1 MSGGGSSSSYGDNE
15 EVDEAE
21 IEAIAPSLLDAV
33 LSRIYDCG
41 DNPARSTHSKGPAK
55 KKQREAL
62 TDTSGSDSRPVAK
75 TQVPVGKHSKGS
87 RGNLKISGTTRGKG
101 LRKSGGREPL
111 PSHLRDLHQAA
122 LEEPKSPL
130 HNYAPAGERK
140 GAAAKN
146 GAGSENEV
154 GSEESGAGPGSQAKT
169 GGKAIQLVV
178 YEDPRKRK
186 RQKEKP
192 QVAKENGTNQ
202 TAEVANV
209 PSSDQ
214 ETGFSI
220 EKARLEVHKFGLT
233 GYSRERQREC
243 ERARAIRLGAKP
255 PKPEYIN
262 YKELLNRKRQQKEEA
277 EKRHRE
283 EAESGVFNKKKK
295 GRRHVESKRGWHDD
309 LGVEGMP
316 GRFRGGALLLSKE
329 DIRRIQTGRS

>member
-1 MSGGGSSSSYGDNE
+1 MSGSSSSSYGDNE

-41 DNPARSTHSKGPAK
+41 DDPARSIHSEGTAK

-62 TDTSGSDSRPVAK
+62 TNTSGTDSRPVAT
-75 TQVPVGKHSKGS
+75 TQVRVGKHSKAS

-101 LRKSGGREPL
+101 LQKSGGREPL

-130 HNYAPAGERK
+130 HNDAPDGERK
-140 GAAAKN
+140 GAGAKN

-192 QVAKENGTNQ
+192 QVAKENGTKQ
-202 TAEVANV
+202 TAGVANV
-209 PSSDQ
+209 PTSDQ

-262 YKELLNRKRQQKEEA
+262 YKELLNQKRQQKEEA

-283 EAESGVFNKKKK
+283 EAESGIFNKKKK
-295 GRRHVESKRGWHDD
+295 GRRRVESKRGRHDD